1 MTTNEKQLMP
11 AIMESVLLAGDLGK
25 LTAEQRME
33 FYGTVCDT
41 LRLNPLTKPFE
52 YIMLNGKLT
61 LYATK
66 NCTDQLRARDGI
78 SLKIAD
84 RQVVDGIYVVTA
96 AASTPAGRVDE
107 STGAVPVETL
117 KGEARANAYMKAE
130 TKAKRRATLSL
141 CGLGLLDESEVD
153 SIPGGRRVAVDE
165 SGLIEGQGQGPQLK
179 VEAGGIDTG
188 GHAVGT
194 QAAADYVA
202 QEKIRQMKE
211 KIQAPRVEADKPN
224 SGDYNAMLEAFGR
237 VKQKIGAPAYYRIL
251 REHGYE
257 KADEITDVGKG
268 RDIFVQMKEYE
279 KSRQGNEELGG
290 AA

>member
-1 MTTNEKQLMP
+1 
-11 AIMESVLLAGDLGK
+11 
-25 LTAEQRME
+25 
-33 FYGTVCDT
+33 
-41 LRLNPLTKPFE
+41 
-52 YIMLNGKLT
+52 
-61 LYATK
+61 
-66 NCTDQLRARDGI
+66 
-78 SLKIAD
+78 
-84 RQVVDGIYVVTA
+84 
-96 AASTPAGRVDE
+96 
-107 STGAVPVETL
+107 
-117 KGEARANAYMKAE
+117 MKAE

-153 SIPGGRRVAVDE
+153 SIPSSRRVAVDE
-165 SGLIEGQGQGPQLK
+165 SGKIEGQAPPLQ

-194 QAAADYVA
+194 QAAADDVA
-202 QEKIRQMKE
+202 EEKIRQMKE
-211 KIQAPRVEADKPN
+211 KIQAPRVEAEKPN

-237 VKQKIGAPAYYRIL
+237 VKNKIGTPVYYRIL